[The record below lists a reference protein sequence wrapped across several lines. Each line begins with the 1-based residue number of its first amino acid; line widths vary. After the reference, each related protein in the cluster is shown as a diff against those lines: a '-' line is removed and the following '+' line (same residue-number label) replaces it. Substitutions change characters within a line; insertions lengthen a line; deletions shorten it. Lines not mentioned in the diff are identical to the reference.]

1 MTRRVNII
9 VSGKV
14 QGVYFRA
21 ATQKQ
26 AQKLGVTGWVRNLAS
41 GDVEIHAV
49 GTRSAIAALIRW
61 SHKGSTFARVKQVQ
75 VTELSEGEVFADFEI
90 RKDAF

>member
-21 ATQKQ
+21 AAQKQ
-26 AQKLGVTGWVRNLAS
+26 AQKLGVTGWTRNLAT
-41 GDVEIHAV
+41 GEVEIHAV
-49 GTRSAIAALIRW
+49 GTQSAIAEMIRW
-61 SHKGSTFARVKQVQ
+61 SHKGSLFSKVKQVQ
-75 VTELSEGEVFADFEI
+75 ITELAEGEMFTEFEV
-90 RKDAF
+90 RKDG

>member
-26 AQKLGVTGWVRNLAS
+26 AQKLGVTGWVRNLAT
-41 GDVEIHAV
+41 GEVEIHAL
-49 GTRSAIAALIRW
+49 GTRSAIEEMIRW

-75 VTELSEGEVFADFEI
+75 VTELTGGEVFTNFEV
-90 RKDAF
+90 RKDG

>member
-41 GDVEIHAV
+41 GEVEIHAL
-49 GTRSAIAALIRW
+49 GTKSVRTEGDLI
-61 SHKGSTFARVKQVQ
+61 SV
-75 VTELSEGEVFADFEI
+75 
-90 RKDAF
+90 

>member
-26 AQKLGVTGWVRNLAS
+26 AKKLGVKGWVRNLAT
-41 GDVEIHAV
+41 GEVEISAL
-49 GTRSAIAALIRW
+49 GTSSAIEELIHW

-75 VTELSEGEVFADFEI
+75 VTELSEGEAFTDFEI
-90 RKDAF
+90 RKDVF